1 MVACPSVLPL
11 WLNCNKI
18 PSIKTKGLLWH
29 ISTPPVTFP
38 CGFLPVA
45 SRPESVEVEVSC
57 HLIAAVSALRQPQMW
72 QRWGQSWHRCTSPQ
86 LYSLAH
92 MASDAPQPQI
102 TGLQKHHAT
111 LSRNTSKL
119 GHLLFARNSFSNGTL
134 RHWSQEKDICH
145 VHQKGKVNKFRDVV
159 LWFGVFG
166 FFRWLGLEV
175 QQSMRR

>member
-1 MVACPSVLPL
+1 MLPL

-18 PSIKTKGLLWH
+18 PSIKTNWLLWH
-29 ISTPPVTFP
+29 KKYSLSHISFWFSSS
-38 CGFLPVA
+38 CLEAWECWSGSFLPSERSSVGPSASTDVA
-45 SRPESVEVEVSC
+45 AR
-57 HLIAAVSALRQPQMW
+57 
-72 QRWGQSWHRCTSPQ
+72 GQSWHRCTSPQ

-119 GHLLFARNSFSNGTL
+119 GHLLFARNSRRNGTL

-145 VHQKGKVNKFRDVV
+145 VHQKGKVNNFRDVGFVVWCV
-159 LWFGVFG
+159 LV
-166 FFRWLGLEV
+166 FRWLGLEV
-175 QQSMRR
+175 QQSMRC